1 MEAAATRA
9 EPPSRRGRRSAAAA
23 PRDDRRGVRSR
34 GLPAGLNSDASTNVT
49 PIATPEAPK
58 RDSRRG
64 SRVPVAPIVQAS
76 SRSNQQ
82 PSAILGSR
90 ASTRSGAPAPSAAR
104 GGSGCWSVHAV
115 SASDTAPTH
124 ANTTSVPAAT
134 ATVPSTGPTS
144 VPKIAEASTDPSIW
158 PRCSRGEI
166 AITHARPP
174 AQTQPHA
181 IPWTNRSP
189 SSTDDVGAEPERDD
203 RAGEQQQADDRC
215 APHPARVAIHAP
227 SSEPG
232 IIPAG

>member
-1 MEAAATRA
+1 M
-9 EPPSRRGRRSAAAA
+9 
-23 PRDDRRGVRSR
+23 
-34 GLPAGLNSDASTNVT
+34 T

-76 SRSNQQ
+76 SRISQQ

-115 SASDTAPTH
+115 SASDTPPTH

-134 ATVPSTGPTS
+134 ASVPSSGPTS
-144 VPKIAEASTDPSIW
+144 VPKIAEANTDPSIS
-158 PRCSRGEI
+158 PRWSRGEI

-174 AQTQPHA
+174 AQMQPHA
-181 IPWTNRSP
+181 IPWTKRSP
-189 SSTDDVGAEPERDD
+189 SRPMMSEPNPNATIEPVNSSKPTTVVR
-203 RAGEQQQADDRC
+203 RT
-215 APHPARVAIHAP
+215 PARVAIHAP

-232 IIPAG
+232 IMPAG